1 MATSQSGP
9 GLPRYQLGR
18 ELARLRNAK
27 GLSSDDVAVGLRCS
41 ASKIRRM
48 EAGSTGPSLAE
59 LEKLLDIYGV
69 DDPDYR
75 NALLDL
81 QEQGRQRGWW
91 SKFGR
96 LPESAT
102 KFLGFESAATQIR
115 VFEPILVPGL
125 LQTEAYAQVVFTA
138 TPRVSQEDVERWV
151 RLRLSRQAKILQS
164 GTPPDL
170 WFILDESAIRREVGG
185 PLVLAE
191 QLGALLDGPFSE
203 RIQIVPAAVGVHPGV
218 SGGFTIFDFESGTR
232 PSVVHVES
240 QAGDLCLDDLPDV
253 DRCTV
258 SYDRLRSVAL
268 SPAESHVLI
277 STVIEELKA

>member
-1 MATSQSGP
+1 
-9 GLPRYQLGR
+9 
-18 ELARLRNAK
+18 
-27 GLSSDDVAVGLRCS
+27 
-41 ASKIRRM
+41 M

-59 LEKLLDIYGV
+59 LEKLLDTYGV
-69 DDPDYR
+69 DDRDYR
-75 NALLDL
+75 NALIDL

-102 KFLGFESAATQIR
+102 KFLGFESAAVQIR
-115 VFEPILVPGL
+115 VFEPVLVPGL
-125 LQTEAYAQVVFTA
+125 LQTEAYAEIVFTA

-170 WFILDESAIRREVGG
+170 WFILDEGAIRREVGG
-185 PLVLAE
+185 PLVLAA
-191 QLGALLDGPFSE
+191 QLGALLDGPFRD
-203 RIQIVPAAVGVHPGV
+203 RIQIVPAGVGVHPGV
-218 SGGFTIFDFESGTR
+218 SGGFTIFDFEPGTR

-240 QAGDLCLDDLPDV
+240 QAGDLCLDDLADV

-258 SYDRLRSVAL
+258 SYNLLRSVAL

-277 STVIEELKA
+277 STVLEELKA